1 MNSTPIKTLHILRYK
16 YPPLATA
23 HPTLPPT
30 LKSHSRQN
38 LIRIIRR
45 IRIEII
51 PASDPDSLLA
61 EAIVLR
67 IQLDDANADVRD
79 PVEVIDGEVAPWKA
93 VARAGGAGG

>member
-1 MNSTPIKTLHILRYK
+1 MHSTPMKTLHILRYK

-23 HPTLPPT
+23 LPPT

-38 LIRIIRR
+38 LIRIIRH